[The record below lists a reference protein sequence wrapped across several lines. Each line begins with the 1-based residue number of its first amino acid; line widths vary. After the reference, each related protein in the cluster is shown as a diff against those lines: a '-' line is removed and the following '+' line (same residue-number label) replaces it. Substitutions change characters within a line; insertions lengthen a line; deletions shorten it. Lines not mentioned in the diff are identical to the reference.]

1 MTFRTRITTKGRTT
15 IPANI
20 RAALQAGPG
29 DMLAWDMVGANV
41 ARVRRIKPVDLQGF
55 EAAQGTLDQWCFT
68 SDEEAYRDL

>member
-1 MTFRTRITTKGRTT
+1 MTFHSRITTKGRTT

-29 DMLAWDMVGANV
+29 DTLVWDMVGANV
-41 ARVRRIKPVDLQGF
+41 ARVRCIKAVDFQGF
-55 EAAQGTLDQWCFT
+55 EAAQGTLDEWCSI